1 MKNFLLRVAILFI
14 SFSAISAMVD
24 LGIRKMPLNSDLL
37 RNWVVVGLFFSV
49 TTAWFLG
56 KPFRS
61 IMNKVNNDKSVG

>member
-1 MKNFLLRVAILFI
+1 MKNFLLRVVILFI
-14 SFSAISAMVD
+14 SFSAISAIVD

-61 IMNKVNNDKSVG
+61 IMNRKN